1 MHRVFVIRKWN
12 DGFTGVVVVTED
24 GGGAEVHRF
33 QGLSYGEVVKLVAEV
48 APEGAACT
56 DQGLIKA
63 VEKLGKK
70 LTYVGRNT
78 PYKGVFRNGSDHPVK
93 FRGQEVPP
101 GGEVEYEALV
111 HDPEVQRAKAIAT
124 RAFHELVKEAAAA

>member
-1 MHRVFVIRKWN
+1 MDKVFLIRRQDS
-12 DGFTGVVVVTED
+12 DGFTGVVAIVGD
-24 GGGAEVHRF
+24 DGGAEVHRF

-70 LTYVGRNT
+70 LTYLDRNT
-78 PYKGVFRNGSDHPVK
+78 PYKAVFRNKTDHPVK

-101 GGEVEYEALV
+101 RGELEYEALV

-124 RAFHELVKEAAAA
+124 RAFHELVKEAA